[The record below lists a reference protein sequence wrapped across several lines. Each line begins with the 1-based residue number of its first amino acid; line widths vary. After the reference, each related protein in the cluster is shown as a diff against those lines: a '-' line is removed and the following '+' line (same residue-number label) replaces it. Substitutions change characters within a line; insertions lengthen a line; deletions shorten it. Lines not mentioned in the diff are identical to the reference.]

1 MKPRPFDYARPDT
14 VDEAVALLAEHGDEA
29 RILAGGQSLM
39 AMMNLRLADP
49 AMLIDIARI
58 AELGHIR
65 DLGDTI
71 EVGAAVTQNKLLA
84 WPDLKTKLPLLAA
97 ALPFVGHFQTRNKGT
112 VCGSIAHADPSS
124 EIPLSLATLEGEV
137 VLRGK
142 RGERVLKAKDFQ
154 LDMMTTAREGD
165 ELIVAVRFPVH
176 GKGVAFR
183 EVARRHGDFAM
194 VAVAA
199 LHREQGQRPAR
210 RRRHGGQRRWCGAS
224 RTAASRTRSRSS
236 PRELEGYED
245 LHASAELRRDIL
257 RNLAPARHRGG
268 ATMRRVNK
276 DQKVRISLTLN
287 GRKLSAE
294 TEPRTLLS
302 DFLRHSLGATG
313 THVGCEHGVC
323 GCCTVQID
331 GAAVRSCLTLAMQ
344 AEGRDV
350 KTVELL
356 AGDNGKLNKLQ
367 QAFQNHHA
375 LQCGFCTPGILMSF
389 TDFLARNPKPTE
401 EELRD
406 VLSGHICRCTGYAGI
421 MAALKEAVGISLNKG
436 EVNERTDQEGRGAQG
451 QAGLPRA
458 CHHQRQE
465 RRARAQR
472 AAGGQRRRAGDGRDF
487 PDVQHLRREVLAVE
501 HRQGRRHAAAAL
513 HLQRLQG
520 RRLEAP
526 EARHG
531 LLASQH
537 RRPRDH
543 LLRQGR
549 AEVGD
554 RDGRQDHA
562 SRATCCSSRRASA
575 TAPCCARIPPTTTC

>member
-1 MKPRPFDYARPDT
+1 M
-14 VDEAVALLAEHGDEA
+14 
-29 RILAGGQSLM
+29 
-39 AMMNLRLADP
+39 
-49 AMLIDIARI
+49 
-58 AELGHIR
+58 
-65 DLGDTI
+65 
-71 EVGAAVTQNKLLA
+71 TQNKLLA

-176 GKGVAFR
+176 GRAASAFR

-199 LHREQGQRPAR
+199 LIEDKGTRPAR
-210 RRRHGGQRRWCGAS
+210 HRRHGGQRRWCGAS
-224 RTAASRTRSRSS
+224 RTAASRTPSKSS
-236 PRELEGYED
+236 PPELEGYED
-245 LHASAELRRDIL
+245 LHASARIAARHPAQS
-257 RNLAPARHRGG
+257 RAARHRGG

-287 GRKLSAE
+287 GRKMSAE
-294 TEPRTLLS
+294 TEPRMLLS

-350 KTVELL
+350 KTVESL
-356 AGDNGKLNKLQ
+356 AGADGKLNKLQ

-401 EELRD
+401 EELRE

-421 MAALKEAVGISLNKG
+421 MAALKEA
-436 EVNERTDQEGRGAQG
+436 
-451 QAGLPRA
+451 AGLNTN
-458 CHHQRQE
+458 
-465 RRARAQR
+465 
-472 AAGGQRRRAGDGRDF
+472 RRRTMNEQTKKDAAEQAK
-487 PDVQHLRREVLAVE
+487 PVYRELVTINGKNVVLAHNEPPVVNAGVLE
-501 HRQGRRHAAAAL
+501 MAEIFRMFNIFDEKFSPSNIDKADGTPL
-513 HLQRLQG
+513 RLYTSDTVQG
-520 RRLEAP
+520 RRL
-526 EARHG
+526 
-531 LLASQH
+531 ASAASTTWASGIATSTPT
-537 RRPRDH
+537 RSSS
-543 LLRQGR
+543 
-549 AEVGD
+549 
-554 RDGRQDHA
+554 A
-562 SRATCCSSRRASA
+562 SRAR
-575 TAPCCARIPPTTTC
+575 